1 VNVSKR
7 NTVCTG
13 EIAVIE
19 NLRLFRC
26 WPFIVLLMLFLSGE
40 MLYGQV
46 DGEYKKEN
54 QLRRQSQ
61 AFTEEEKEGA
71 LEIPVVDSTYVVGP
85 GDQLAISI
93 FGTQYYSYKPVVNSD
108 GAIIIANLGKIYVRD
123 MTLREVRSVIKEQ
136 IRRDVPRAEILV
148 SLARAR
154 KVKVTIAGAVKY
166 PGVVL
171 LPASARVSETLERIG
186 GTIPDTTALRN
197 IRIQRLNG
205 KVETADLLR
214 YYRLGDLK
222 GNPFVTGGDVIYFP
236 PRDQMIGVLGAVGTE
251 GWIDYVP
258 GERLF
263 DAIEVC
269 QGFRASAFLDS
280 VELVRFKEDN
290 VSTYRIFLDLKNY
303 PDDQSQNIELKP
315 GDLVLVRSYPRY
327 HFRRLVYL
335 YGEVK
340 YAGVYAIEIGGTKLS
355 TLIQRA
361 GGFTEEASLEEATV
375 TRRGSEIERDRE
387 YERLKKM
394 SPADMREDEY
404 EYFKARSRERR
415 GQMVVNFKKL
425 FILGDST
432 EDIILRDGDVVEI
445 PKKKNYISIIGQVN
459 SPGNVIYDPKWNYLD
474 YVSAAGGFGWRS
486 DEGDVRIVKARTG
499 ELVDADELDSYELEP
514 GDTIWVPEVPE
525 VRFWEI
531 ALTTLGVISQLAGI
545 VGIIIAVSR

>member
-1 VNVSKR
+1 VVLFILLLCPGWLFSQIE
-7 NTVCTG
+7 TG
-13 EIAVIE
+13 TQ
-19 NLRLFRC
+19 R
-26 WPFIVLLMLFLSGE
+26 
-40 MLYGQV
+40 
-46 DGEYKKEN
+46 EN
-54 QLRRQSQ
+54 QLRRQ
-61 AFTEEEKEGA
+61 AKNITEEEKEGA
-71 LEIPVVDSTYVVGP
+71 LEIPVVDSTYIVGP
-85 GDQLAISI
+85 ADQLAISI

-108 GAIIIANLGKIYVRD
+108 GAIIIPSLGKIYVRD
-123 MTLREVRSVIKEQ
+123 LTLREVRAVIEKQ
-136 IRRDVPRAEILV
+136 IRRSVPKAEILV
-148 SLARAR
+148 SLAKAR
-154 KVKVTIAGAVKY
+154 KVKVTVAGAIKN

-186 GTIPDTTALRN
+186 GVIPDTTSLRN
-197 IRIQRLNG
+197 IIVRRLNG

-214 YYRLGDLK
+214 YYRLGDLS

-236 PRDQMIGVLGAVGTE
+236 PRDQMVGVLGAVGKE
-251 GWIDYVP
+251 GWIDYIP

-280 VELVRFKEDN
+280 VEVVRFKKDN
-290 VSTYRIFLDLKNY
+290 VSTYRIFINLNDY
-303 PDDQSQNIELKP
+303 PEDQSQNIELRP
-315 GDLVLVRSYPRY
+315 GDLVLVRAYPRY

-340 YAGVYAIEIGGTKLS
+340 YAGVYPVEKGGTRLS
-355 TLIQRA
+355 TLIRRA
-361 GGFTEEASLEEATV
+361 GGFTEDASLEEATV

-415 GQMVVNFKKL
+415 GQMVVDFKDL
-425 FILGDST
+425 FILGDTS
-432 EDIILRDGDVVEI
+432 EDIILRDGDVIEV

-459 SPGNVIYDPKWNYLD
+459 SPGNVIYNPDWNYLN
-474 YVSAAGGFGWRS
+474 YVAAAGGFGWRS
-486 DEGDVRIVKARTG
+486 NEGDVRIVKARTG
-499 ELVDADELDSYELEP
+499 ELVDAEDLDSYKLEP

-525 VRFWEI
+525 VRFWDI
-531 ALTTLGVISQLAGI
+531 ALTTLGVMSQLAGI

>member
-1 VNVSKR
+1 MLLIFVL
-7 NTVCTG
+7 CQ
-13 EIAVIE
+13 A
-19 NLRLFRC
+19 RLFSQSESD
-26 WPFIVLLMLFLSGE
+26 VL
-40 MLYGQV
+40 
-46 DGEYKKEN
+46 KEN
-54 QLRRQSQ
+54 QLRKQ
-61 AFTEEEKEGA
+61 AQNLTEEEKEGA

-85 GDQLAISI
+85 ADQLAISI
-93 FGTQYYSYKPVVNSD
+93 FGTQYYSYKSVVNSD
-108 GAIIIANLGKIYVRD
+108 GAIIIPNLGKIYVRD
-123 MTLREVRSVIKEQ
+123 LTLREVREVIKRQ
-136 IRRDVPRAEILV
+136 IRRNVPKAEILV

-154 KVKVTIAGAVKY
+154 KVKVTVAGAVRY

-186 GTIPDTTALRN
+186 GIIPDTTSLRN
-197 IRIQRLNG
+197 IVIRRLNG

-214 YYRLGDLK
+214 YYRLGDLT

-236 PRDQMIGVLGAVGTE
+236 PRDQMVGVLGAVGKE

-263 DAIEVC
+263 DAIDVC

-290 VSTYRIFLDLKNY
+290 ISTYRLFLDLTDY
-303 PDDQSQNIELKP
+303 PDNKSQNIELKP
-315 GDLVLVRSYPRY
+315 GDLVLVRAFPKY

-340 YAGVYAIEIGGTKLS
+340 YAGAYAVEIGGAKLS
-355 TLIQRA
+355 AIIQRA
-361 GGFTEEASLEEATV
+361 GGFTEDASLEEATV

-415 GQMVVNFKKL
+415 GQMVVDFKKL
-425 FILGDST
+425 FVLGDTS
-432 EDIILRDGDVVEI
+432 EDIILRDGDVIEI

-459 SPGNVIYDPKWNYLD
+459 SPGNVIYNPDWNYLD
-474 YVSAAGGFGWRS
+474 YVTAAGGFGWRS
-486 DEGDVRIVKARTG
+486 NEGDVRIVKARTG

-525 VRFWEI
+525 VRFWDI
-531 ALTTLGVISQLAGI
+531 ALTTLGVMSQLAGI